1 MGYRIGID
9 SGGTFTDLLAINEKG
24 ERTVI
29 KVPSTPAK
37 PDLAVRNALK
47 SFLDKQGGDAS
58 TIEAVLHGTTV
69 AVNAILQRKFPP
81 MGLMVTKGFRHI
93 LELARQTVPGE
104 RGSIYVWVK
113 PPRIV
118 HLSNVKEIPERLNF
132 KGEELEPFDEA
143 ETRNV
148 ARWYKL
154 QGINTVAICF
164 INAYANGA
172 NERRARDIL
181 LEEHPGCFVAIS
193 SETLPEYREY
203 ERAVTT
209 CMSALLMPLLGE
221 YVREVKGHMASLGID
236 APLYIMKSGG
246 GASRADQAIEQPV
259 HTATSGPAAA
269 IVGSS
274 WIGRNSGMNELIT
287 FDMGGTST
295 DVALVERGYP
305 SLVTEVE
312 IDVYPIRTQAID
324 VVSVG
329 AGGGSIAWLAPGDR
343 LRVGPRSAGADPG
356 PACYGR
362 GGTEPTI
369 TDANLY
375 LGRLALRLA
384 GGAVTVDRQ
393 KAEDVLRTFGAK
405 IGLEPLEMAR
415 GIIEIGEMNMA
426 DAIRQVSVQK
436 GRDPRLF
443 TLVAGGG
450 AGPLHACSLGE
461 ILRIPKVLIPPVPG
475 IGCSLGALVSDVRE
489 DFVMTDIQSEST
501 VDKARMKKNFEDLER
516 RAMEALERQGFE
528 AKDREIV
535 RTADLRYRGMRS
547 ELTVTLRAGA
557 MDDDA
562 ITAMFDS
569 LHDAH
574 ELAYGYSYRGT
585 QQVEVVNLRVAG
597 IGRMRPLAPFKAQ
610 GGSKNAADAKVGAQ
624 QVFFSETGF
633 VEAAVY
639 ERDKLGEGAS
649 FMGPAIVQ
657 QYDTTTVVLP
667 GQSVVVDAGGNMIV
681 TTRSGVTGAAAKPVA
696 SKVPA

>member
-1 MGYRIGID
+1 
-9 SGGTFTDLLAINEKG
+9 
-24 ERTVI
+24 
-29 KVPSTPAK
+29 
-37 PDLAVRNALK
+37 
-47 SFLDKQGGDAS
+47 
-58 TIEAVLHGTTV
+58 
-69 AVNAILQRKFPP
+69 
-81 MGLMVTKGFRHI
+81 
-93 LELARQTVPGE
+93 
-104 RGSIYVWVK
+104 
-113 PPRIV
+113 
-118 HLSNVKEIPERLNF
+118 
-132 KGEELEPFDEA
+132 
-143 ETRNV
+143 
-148 ARWYKL
+148 
-154 QGINTVAICF
+154 
-164 INAYANGA
+164 
-172 NERRARDIL
+172 
-181 LEEHPGCFVAIS
+181 
-193 SETLPEYREY
+193 
-203 ERAVTT
+203 
-209 CMSALLMPLLGE
+209 MSA
-221 YVREVKGHMASLGID
+221 
-236 APLYIMKSGG
+236 
-246 GASRADQAIEQPV
+246 
-259 HTATSGPAAA
+259 
-269 IVGSS
+269 GS
-274 WIGRNSGMNELIT
+274 E
-287 FDMGGTST
+287 
-295 DVALVERGYP
+295 
-305 SLVTEVE
+305 
-312 IDVYPIRTQAID
+312 
-324 VVSVG
+324 
-329 AGGGSIAWLAPGDR
+329 
-343 LRVGPRSAGADPG
+343 PG

-557 MDDDA
+557 MDDEA

-681 TTRSGVTGAAAKPVA
+681 TTRSGVTGAATKPVA
-696 SKVPA
+696 AKVPA